1 MGICRYVARFGNG
14 SNIPVSNERMERA
27 LRMHERYLE
36 MLGCLPDATQ
46 DRYVTQDKYVHED
59 DKPRVGLMREGEF
72 QTGE

>member
-46 DRYVTQDKYVHED
+46 DKYVHGD